1 MTTSE
6 LKSYIDRILGNN
18 IRLLLPSYWW
28 KRAFGAVIDKV
39 ESVDAKTRMLSSSV
53 ASVKKEVGEEIEKVQ
68 QAVQQIVPKEY
79 VLYIAYIGAGGFDNP
94 LVDGAFDLMI
104 EHNKSEVAKMI
115 REVDSLTVA
124 TNAKV
129 KINTAYCANSQIYT
143 FMTKEGAIASV
154 NNEKVRVHTD
164 VSAEDITIGA
174 SDGNSYMYTFY
185 TDGKYDVTSD
195 NRNQSGCIY
204 FRTPYDINGFSFDNS
219 GQSSSINYNFL
230 IKPNITY
237 KVRLGSKPTWLA
249 LDQSKSPAFFEF
261 FDISE
266 ADYTLVTDLPRGYY
280 LFSMLYNAPKD
291 INDWWLDLGSKMA
304 PNLKGGSW
312 ALAQL
317 NVARMRFF
325 KHAPMRDM
333 SYMFAHS
340 EIEEL
345 DIKGISTVGN
355 SNVYRSMMF
364 YNSDIKTL
372 RLGWGFFGSEA
383 FTSIDFSYLSR
394 WTDESVRES
403 LVTNSYNR
411 TLEGFPVCTI
421 KLHENTMSVLTETD
435 IATLNERGY
444 TVTL

>member
-6 LKSYIDRILGNN
+6 LKSYIDRILGNSV
-18 IRLLLPSYWW
+18 RLLLPSYWW
-28 KRAFGAVIDKV
+28 KRAFGAVIDEV
-39 ESVDAKTRMLSSSV
+39 ESVDTKTNSLSSSV
-53 ASVKKEVGEEIEKVQ
+53 ASVRKEFGEEIEKVQ
-68 QAVQQIVPKEY
+68 QAVQQITPKEY

-94 LVDGAFDLMI
+94 SVDGAFDLMI

-115 REVDSLTVA
+115 REVDPLTAAV
-124 TNAKV
+124 NAKV
-129 KINTAYCANSQIYT
+129 KINTAYCANSKILT
-143 FMTKEGAIASV
+143 LMIKEGAIASV
-154 NNEKVRVHTD
+154 DNEKVCVHTD
-164 VSAEDITIGA
+164 VTIGT

-195 NRNQSGCIY
+195 NRTQGGCIY

-230 IKPNITY
+230 IKPHITY
-237 KVRLGSKPTWLA
+237 KVKLGSSPTWLA
-249 LDQSKSPAFFEF
+249 IDQSKSPAYFEF

-266 ADYTLVTDLPRGYY
+266 ADYTLVTKLPRAYY
-280 LFSMLYNAPKD
+280 VFSMLYNAPKNAD
-291 INDWWLDLGSKMA
+291 GWWLDLGDKIA
-304 PNLKGGSW
+304 PNLEGGSW
-312 ALAQL
+312 ALSDIHIT
-317 NVARMRFF
+317 RMRFF

-340 EIEEL
+340 DIEEL
-345 DIKGISTVGN
+345 DIKGISTVGK
-355 SNVYRSMMF
+355 SSVYRGMMF

-372 RLGWGFFGSEA
+372 RLGWGFFGAET

-394 WTDESVRES
+394 WNDESVRES
-403 LVTNSYNR
+403 LVTSSYNR

-421 KLHENTMSVLTETD
+421 KLHENTRAVLTEDD
-435 IATLNERGY
+435 IATMNEKGY